1 MHKRVLAF
9 LFAAATIACGDS
21 LVLRNGSTV
30 LGTFL
35 GGDNRSI
42 RFATGNQ
49 VNTYNLTDIA
59 SITFSAPPPATSAPA
74 PTNAPPPD
82 AAPPTDTANAADQ
95 SSNPAPADQSAQAA
109 PAPAATAGASG
120 PMGIEVPAGT
130 PVTIRLIDPVNS
142 ERDTLGQTY
151 RASIDQPIAVNGQTV
166 IPRGADAM
174 VALVQS
180 QQSGKIEGRTVMT
193 LQLRN
198 VTVNGRSYDV
208 VSSDVTQASSSRGAR
223 SAKVI
228 GGTAALGAI
237 LGGIAG
243 GGAGAA
249 IGAGSGAAVGTAAQV
264 MTSGQKVKV
273 PAETRL
279 TFNLTN
285 PLDL

>member
-1 MHKRVLAF
+1 MHKRALLVLLAT
-9 LFAAATIACGDS
+9 ATIACGDS
-21 LVLRNGSTV
+21 LLLRNGTTV

-49 VNTYNLTDIA
+49 VKTYSLVDVISINFSALPPVA
-59 SITFSAPPPATSAPA
+59 STPPGNPPPPDAPPPPD
-74 PTNAPPPD
+74 TNAPPPD
-82 AAPPTDTANAADQ
+82 
-95 SSNPAPADQSAQAA
+95 QSAEAA
-109 PAPAATAGASG
+109 PAPAPAAAVSTPG
-120 PMGIEVPAGT
+120 PMGIEVAAGT

-142 ERDTLGQTY
+142 ERDSLGQTY

-166 IPRGADAM
+166 IPRGADAT
-174 VALVQS
+174 VALVQAR
-180 QQSGKIEGRTVMT
+180 QSGKIEGRTTMT

-208 VSSDVTQASSSRGAR
+208 VSSDVTQASGSRGAR

-264 MTSGQKVKV
+264 LTSGQKVKV

-279 TFNLTN
+279 TFNLAN
-285 PLDL
+285 PLEL